1 MRRASYAEWFINKIR
16 KEDYHQL
23 QPPALARAIS
33 HACRDILS
41 SVAMVCRCRMM
52 TKKMG
57 VI

>member
-33 HACRDILS
+33 HACRGILS